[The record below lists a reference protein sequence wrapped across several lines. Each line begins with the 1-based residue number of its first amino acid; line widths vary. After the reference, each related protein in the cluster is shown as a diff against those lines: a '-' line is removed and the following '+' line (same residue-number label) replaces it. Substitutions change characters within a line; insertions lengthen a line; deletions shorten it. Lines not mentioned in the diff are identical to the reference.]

1 MKTARVIAS
10 GVVASSLGEIPRI
23 LATLCASFVALVSIM
38 FSRSPAPAPNAIN
51 LRQPSRRRIVLC
63 LVAAL
68 SCASFTRAAEPFVET
83 FERDIQPILDQ
94 YCYDCHGY
102 GSDKGGVTL
111 DGFKSAAELR
121 DHKLWLRAMKNVR
134 AGIMPPIDEA
144 QPSSDEI
151 EKLINWIKRDAFQLD
166 PAKPDPGRV
175 TVRRLNR
182 VEYRNTIRDLTGV
195 DFNTQTEFPSD
206 DTGHGFDNIGDVLTI
221 SPMLMEKY
229 LDAAQTIVGQAVPT
243 QSRVVAEHPVVGRA
257 FATVKS
263 AAPDFLEVPAGTVV
277 PTAAAPAEGAPV
289 AEVAA
294 PAKPFARPLPAVAG
308 AALDLHYYTPV
319 TVAATHE
326 VKVAGRYELVVDLK
340 TVERYVDDM
349 FDYNRCRLIF
359 RVDGEKVVDREF
371 VREGEKTFKLA
382 VERDWAPGTHELSI
396 EIAPIG
402 PDHIQHRLLR
412 LRLNEVTVRGPMA
425 PEHWV
430 QPRDYARFFP
440 REVPPMAAKAERR
453 AYAEEVLGRFAT
465 KAFRRPVEAHTIA
478 RLGEIAEGI
487 YLEPGNTFETGV
499 AQAMVAVLAAP
510 RFIFREEESEPL
522 QPGQAHPNVDEYS
535 LASRLSYFLWSTMP
549 DEELFKL
556 AGEGRLRA
564 NLGAQLDR
572 MLKDPRAQQF
582 VENFAGQWLQARDI
596 ESVAIN
602 ASDIH
607 LRENPNPAVDAA
619 RATFLRVSVIPD
631 EKRTDADKAE
641 FAEAR
646 KVFRAFMRTPRPQF
660 TNELREAMREETE
673 RYFAYVILE
682 DRSLLELVDSNYTF
696 LNEPLAKHYDIDG
709 VTGKEMRKVELP
721 AGSPRGGVLTQGT
734 VLAVTSNPTRTSPV
748 KRGVFILEAILGT
761 PPAPPPPNI
770 PSLEDAAS
778 PEKLAQMSLRET
790 MALHATNKMCASC
803 HSRMDPL
810 GLALENFNAM
820 GKWRASE
827 LNQPIETSGQLITGE
842 KFADVRD
849 LKRILATEHRDDF
862 YHSFAEKVMTYALG
876 RGVDYYDVDT
886 LDHLVEEL
894 EANGGRPSVLFRGI
908 VESPAFQQRRH
919 EGTLAALDAKE
930 NAVSVMGEAPVAAP
944 TAAPETSAA
953 SARHFPN

>member
-1 MKTARVIAS
+1 MV
-10 GVVASSLGEIPRI
+10 
-23 LATLCASFVALVSIM
+23 
-38 FSRSPAPAPNAIN
+38 SRSPAPALNAIH
-51 LRQPSRRRIVLC
+51 LRQPSRRRLLLC
-63 LVAAL
+63 LVAVL
-68 SCASFTRAAEPFVET
+68 SGAAFVRAAEPFVER

-144 QPSSDEI
+144 QPSADEV

-229 LDAAQTIVGQAVPT
+229 LDAAQAIVTQAVPT
-243 QSRVVAEHPVVGRA
+243 QSRVVAEHAVVGRA
-257 FATVKS
+257 FTTIRS
-263 AAPDFLEVPAGTVV
+263 EAPDFLAVPAG
-277 PTAAAPAEGAPV
+277 AA
-289 AEVAA
+289 VAA
-294 PAKPFARPLPAVAG
+294 PGAPGEEAAAEPVAASKPFARPLPAVAG
-308 AALDLHYYTPV
+308 ESLDLYYYTPV
-319 TVAATHE
+319 TIAATHE
-326 VKVAGRYELVVDLK
+326 AKIAGRYELVVDLK

-359 RVDGEKVVDREF
+359 RVDGEKVLEREF
-371 VREGEKTFKLA
+371 TREGEKTFKLA
-382 VERDWAPGTHELSI
+382 VAREWAAGSHELSI
-396 EIAPIG
+396 EIVPIG
-402 PDHIQHRLLR
+402 PDQIQHRLLR
-412 LRLNEVTVRGPMA
+412 LRLNEVTVRGPLA

-430 QPRDYARFFP
+430 QPRNYARFFP
-440 REVPPMAAKAERR
+440 REVPPMAATAERR
-453 AYAEEVLGRFAT
+453 AYAEEVLGRFAM

-487 YLEPGNTFETGV
+487 YLEPGNTFESGV

-522 QPGQAHPNVDEYS
+522 QPGQTHPNVDEYS

-549 DEELFKL
+549 DDELFQL
-556 AGEGRLRA
+556 AAQGRLRA

-572 MLKDPRAQQF
+572 MLKDSRAHQF

-602 ASDIH
+602 APDIY
-607 LRENPNPAVDAA
+607 LREHPDPAVDAA
-619 RATFLRVSVIPD
+619 RETFRRVSVIPD
-631 EKRTDADKAE
+631 ENRTEADKAE
-641 FAEAR
+641 LAEAR
-646 KVFRAFMRTPRPQF
+646 KVFRAFMRTPRPQL

-673 RYFAYVILE
+673 RYFAHVILE

-696 LNEPLAKHYDIDG
+696 LNEPLAKHYDIEG
-709 VTGKEMRKVELP
+709 VTGKQMRKVELP
-721 AGSPRGGVLTQGT
+721 SGSPRGGVLTQGT
-734 VLAVTSNPTRTSPV
+734 VLTVTSNPTRTSPV

-790 MALHATNKMCASC
+790 MDLHATNKMCASC

-827 LNQPIETSGQLITGE
+827 LNQPIDTSGRLITGE

-886 LDHLVEEL
+886 LDHLVELL

-908 VESPAFQQRRH
+908 VESPAFQQRRQ
-919 EGTLAALDAKE
+919 EGSLAALDAKE
-930 NAVSVMGEAPVAAP
+930 NAVGVRGASPVAAP
-944 TAAPETSAA
+944 ASAAETSAA
-953 SARHFPN
+953 FVRQFPN